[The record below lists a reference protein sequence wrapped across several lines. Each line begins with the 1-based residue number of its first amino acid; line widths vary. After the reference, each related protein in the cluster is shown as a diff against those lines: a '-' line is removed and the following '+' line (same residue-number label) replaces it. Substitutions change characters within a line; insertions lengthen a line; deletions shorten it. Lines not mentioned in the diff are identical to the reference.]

1 MRVLIAYD
9 GSESADQALE
19 LIAGLT
25 WPAAS
30 ECRLLVTCG
39 EPFATSASV
48 MVADAS
54 TLQAI
59 LDAPLDDAERL
70 AIAISRRIDRPG
82 LAVTWEVGLGRP
94 ASAILDAADRFQPD
108 LLVVGSRRVGP
119 IMSAVLGSVS
129 DELLDRAQCPV
140 LVARGTEL
148 RRVVLAED
156 GSRDAQAASNLLLRW
171 PVFRGADI
179 RVVGASIGNS
189 RTHPNERAA
198 IDGQQ
203 VAQEA
208 LAALEALVASTAGR
222 LRRAGLSADT
232 SVREGDPAAEILA
245 TAGDWSADLIILGSQ
260 GQTGLTR
267 QLRGSVARKI
277 LEHAPCSVLIERRR

>member
-19 LIAGLT
+19 LMAGLT
-25 WPAAS
+25 WPAAA
-30 ECRLLVTCG
+30 ECRLVVTCG
-39 EPFATSASV
+39 VPFATSASV

-70 AIAISRRIDRPG
+70 ATAISRRIDRPG

-94 ASAILDAADRFQPD
+94 ASAILDAEHRFRPD

-208 LAALEALVASTAGR
+208 LAAVEALVASTAGR

-245 TAGDWSADLIILGSQ
+245 TAGDWSADLITLGSQ